1 MLGTDES
8 RFRLCESRFSP
19 HVLVVAKRLLQ
30 VDNKRVVRVLVGS
43 TWLDAE
49 QGTYSTKKS
58 GNESGF
64 SFTDPHSGRVVSGPV
79 ASVTAVKY
87 EPKKQ

>member
-1 MLGTDES
+1 MRADSGCV
-8 RFRLCESRFSP
+8 R
-19 HVLVVAKRLLQ
+19 VVSAPTSWSWAKRLLQ

-43 TWLDAE
+43 TWFDAE

-58 GNESGF
+58 ENEAGF
-64 SFTDPHSGRVVSGPV
+64 SFTDPHSGRVVSGRV